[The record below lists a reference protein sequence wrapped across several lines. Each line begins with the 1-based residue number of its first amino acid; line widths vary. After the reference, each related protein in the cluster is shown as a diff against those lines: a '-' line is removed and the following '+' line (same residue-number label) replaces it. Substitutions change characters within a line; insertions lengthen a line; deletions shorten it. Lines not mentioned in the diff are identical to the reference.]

1 MVGDKRK
8 ADNAR
13 FIPVQTRS
21 RKRVEEIIDA
31 AAELMFEEGAD
42 ALTTRSIAARS
53 GIPVPTIYRYFA
65 DRDAIII
72 AFIERQMHEMD
83 RQVADAVLKLDRVTV
98 CSVIEAFGQAHM
110 RHHQQH
116 PKAVVAW
123 FGGRQ
128 SEAVSACVKAQDER
142 IARWLMT
149 AFISAGLLRDDT
161 PQFVPDLMVRQFDR
175 MFEFV
180 FTTERT
186 ADEQEAIV
194 ELFIDLVT
202 SYVDRF
208 ATQAG
213 MEGVPRDAFIEA
225 LASLAKNDQEKA
237 AI

>member
-1 MVGDKRK
+1 MAGDQQK
-8 ADNAR
+8 ADDAR
-13 FIPVQTRS
+13 FVPVQTRS
-21 RKRVEEIIDA
+21 RKRVEEIVDA

-42 ALTTRSIAARS
+42 ALTTRSVAARS

-72 AFIERQMHEMD
+72 AFIEREMRQMD

-98 CSVIEAFGQAHM
+98 CSVIEAFGRAHM

-128 SEAVSACVKAQDER
+128 SEAVSAYVKAQDAR
-142 IARWLMT
+142 IAQWLRT
-149 AFISAGLLRDDT
+149 AFGSVGLLRADMPPYVT
-161 PQFVPDLMVRQFDR
+161 DLMVRQFDR

-186 ADEQEAIV
+186 AAEQEAIV

-208 ATQAG
+208 ATKAG
-213 MEGVPRDAFIEA
+213 MEGVPRDEFIEA
-225 LASLAKNDQEKA
+225 LAKLTGNDQDDA
-237 AI
+237 AP

>member
-1 MVGDKRK
+1 MAGDKRR
-8 ADNAR
+8 AGDTR
-13 FIPVQTRS
+13 LTPVQTRS
-21 RKRVEEIIDA
+21 RKRVEEIVDA

-42 ALTTRSIAARS
+42 ALTTRSVSARS
-53 GIPVPTIYRYFA
+53 GVPVPTIYRYFA

-72 AFIERQMHEMD
+72 AFIERQMREMD

-98 CSVIEAFGQAHM
+98 CGVIEAFGRAHM

-128 SEAVSACVKAQDER
+128 SEAVSACVKEQDER
-142 IARWLMT
+142 IAEWLRT
-149 AFISAGLLRDDT
+149 AFGAVGLLRNDT
-161 PQFVPDLMVRQFDR
+161 PPFVTELMVRQFDR

-186 ADEQEAIV
+186 AKEQEEIV
-194 ELFIDLVT
+194 ELFIDLIT

-208 ATQAG
+208 ATRAG
-213 MEGVPRDAFIEA
+213 MEGVSRDEFIDA
-225 LASLAKNDQEKA
+225 LAELTVGQPEQAS
-237 AI
+237 I

>member
-1 MVGDKRK
+1 MDRDKPK
-8 ADNAR
+8 PDDAR
-13 FIPVQTRS
+13 PAPVQTRS
-21 RKRVEEIIDA
+21 RKRVAEIVDA
-31 AAELMFEEGAD
+31 AAELMFEEGPD
-42 ALTTRSIAARS
+42 AFTTRSVAARS

-65 DRDAIII
+65 DRDAIVI
-72 AFIERQMHEMD
+72 AFIEREMREMD
-83 RQVADAVLKLDRVTV
+83 REVADAVLKLERVTV
-98 CSVIEAFGQAHM
+98 SSVIEAFGRAHM

-142 IARWLMT
+142 IAEWLRT
-149 AFISAGLLRDDT
+149 AFSAVGLLRDDT
-161 PQFVPDLMVRQFDR
+161 PRFVTELMVRQFDR

-186 ADEQEAIV
+186 AQEQEAIV

-213 MEGVPRDAFIEA
+213 MEGVPRDEFLGA
-225 LASLAKNDQEKA
+225 LAKLTENGRGDPEP
-237 AI
+237 